1 LREAHEK
8 SEAPETVVCC
18 GGFTHPS
25 AISRKSRA
33 MKQYDVVV
41 VGGGIHGAGVLQA
54 AAAAGHS
61 TLLIE
66 RLGLASGTSSRSS
79 KLIHGGL
86 RYLES
91 GQFALVRESLRERA
105 IHLRIAAELVEL
117 KPFFIPVYRDTRR
130 RPWQLKLGLWMY
142 ALLGGFDASTRFGA
156 VPKREWPSLDGLKT
170 QGLEAVIRYHD
181 AQTDDALLTR
191 AVVQSALSL
200 GAELAMP
207 ASFTRATLTEDA
219 VAVVYDQNGSSVECT
234 ARVLV
239 NAAGPWAPHVGG
251 AIQPAISIP
260 DVDLVQGAH
269 IVLPFPVTA
278 GIYYVE
284 SPTDGRA
291 VFVMPWHGATL
302 IGTTET
308 PYRGEPDKVHPL
320 PEEEEYLLAVA
331 RHYFPDFRHLTR
343 EHITQRFA
351 GLRVL
356 PAATQAAFD
365 RSRETIF
372 STDREPKPRV
382 LGIYGGKL
390 TGWRAAAAH
399 VLERISVSLPARPRR
414 AATDQLI
421 LRRPK

>member
-1 LREAHEK
+1 
-8 SEAPETVVCC
+8 
-18 GGFTHPS
+18 
-25 AISRKSRA
+25 
-33 MKQYDVVV
+33 MKQYDVIV

-61 TLLIE
+61 ALLIE

-130 RPWQLKLGLWMY
+130 RPWQLKLGLWVY
-142 ALLGGFDASTRFGA
+142 ALLGGFDASTRFGE
-156 VPKREWPSLDGLKT
+156 VPRREWSSLDGLQT
-170 QGLEAVIRYHD
+170 EGLQAVIRYHD

-191 AVVQSALSL
+191 AVVQSALSM

-207 ASFTRATLTEDA
+207 ASFTGATLTDDG
-219 VAVVYDQNGSSVECT
+219 VAVTYSQGGSAVQCT

-239 NAAGPWAPHVGG
+239 NAAGPWASRIAG
-251 AIQPAISIP
+251 AIQPPIPIP
-260 DVDLVQGAH
+260 DVDLVQGTH
-269 IVLPFPVTA
+269 IVLPFAVTS

-320 PEEEEYLLAVA
+320 PQEEDYLLAVA
-331 RHYFPDFRHLTR
+331 RHYFPAFGQLTR
-343 EHITQRFA
+343 GDITQRFA

-372 STDREPKPRV
+372 STDRESKPRV

-399 VLERISVSLPARPRR
+399 VLQRISSSLPVRQRR
-414 AATDQLI
+414 GATDQLI
-421 LRRPK
+421 LRRPT

>member
-1 LREAHEK
+1 
-8 SEAPETVVCC
+8 
-18 GGFTHPS
+18 
-25 AISRKSRA
+25 
-33 MKQYDVVV
+33 MKEYDVIVI
-41 VGGGIHGAGVLQA
+41 GGGIHGAGVLQA
-54 AAAAGHS
+54 AVAAGHS
-61 TLLIE
+61 ALLVE
-66 RLGLASGTSSRSS
+66 RRALASGTSSRSS

-105 IHLRIAAELVEL
+105 IHLRIASELVEL
-117 KPFFIPVYRDTRR
+117 KTFFIPVYDDTRR
-130 RPWQLKLGLWMY
+130 RPWQLKLGLSAY
-142 ALLGGFDASTRFGA
+142 ALLGGFDGTTRFGS
-156 VPKREWPSLDGLKT
+156 VPRAEWPSLDGLDT
-170 QGLEAVIRYHD
+170 RNLEAVVRYHD

-191 AVVQSALSL
+191 AVVQSALTL

-207 ASFTRATLTEDA
+207 ANFIGATLADRGVT
-219 VAVVYDQNGSSVECT
+219 VALDRGGSIVECA

-239 NAAGPWAPHVGG
+239 NAAGPWAAHV
-251 AIQPAISIP
+251 ARMIRPAISIP

-269 IVLPFPVTA
+269 IVLPLAVTA

-308 PYRGEPDKVHPL
+308 PYRGDPDQVQPL
-320 PEEEEYLLAVA
+320 PEEEEYLLSVA
-331 RHYFPDFRHLTR
+331 HHYFPAMRGLTR
-343 EHITQRFA
+343 DHITESFA

-372 STDREPKPRV
+372 STDRDFEPRV

-390 TGWRAAAAH
+390 TGWRAAAAR
-399 VLERISVSLPARPRR
+399 VLERISPSLPARPRR

-421 LRRPK
+421 LRETT